1 MGRKSRA
8 DTRKPEIVEHLYRV
22 MTTEG
27 LQGTTLS
34 KVAKS
39 MGVNSSLLIH
49 YFKSKDDM
57 LVALVDFLGEEYT
70 RYFAEDRPRL
80 EKMEDGQERIEAF
93 VDAIFDPE
101 WDDVVDKSVFWACF
115 YLGFRY
121 KRVRARLRQM
131 FLQYTENVVR
141 EIRGLL
147 GEEDSSSENVERI
160 AVAIISLLEG
170 YVYYRTAVG
179 DESPDAEHLAYLKG
193 VAKNLL
199 IAEMAQRGKW
209 SVAI

>member
-1 MGRKSRA
+1 M
-8 DTRKPEIVEHLYRV
+8 
-22 MTTEG
+22 
-27 LQGTTLS
+27 
-34 KVAKS
+34 
-39 MGVNSSLLIH
+39 
-49 YFKSKDDM
+49 
-57 LVALVDFLGEEYT
+57 
-70 RYFAEDRPRL
+70 
-80 EKMEDGQERIEAF
+80 
-93 VDAIFDPE
+93 
-101 WDDVVDKSVFWACF
+101 
-115 YLGFRY
+115 
-121 KRVRARLRQM
+121 RARLRQM

-170 YVYYRTAVG
+170 YGYYRTAVG